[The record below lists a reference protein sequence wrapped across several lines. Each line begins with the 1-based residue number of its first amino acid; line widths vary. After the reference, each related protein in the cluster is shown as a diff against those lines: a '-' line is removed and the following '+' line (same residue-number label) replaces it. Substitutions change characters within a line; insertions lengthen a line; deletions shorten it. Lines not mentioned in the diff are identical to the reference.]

1 MDEKQRLENNII
13 RMFIMSKDLEKKIR
27 NNILTTKK
35 ELDEQA
41 YKNYVRGGYLARKM
55 ARLSENEDEN
65 EEEIDKVYESQSA
78 LSLKEDKL
86 REELNKFYDQ
96 NEKQNELK
104 EEVTNMLLE
113 AVRLRDVT
121 YNDPYLPPINGY
133 SMKYIER
140 LVRELRR
147 NKK

>member
-13 RMFIMSKDLEKKIR
+13 RMFILSKDLEKKIR
-27 NNILTTKK
+27 NDILTTKK

-41 YKNYVRGGYLARKM
+41 YKNYIRGGYLARKM
-55 ARLSENEDEN
+55 ARLGENEDEN
-65 EEEIDKVYESQSA
+65 EEEMDKVYESQSA

-86 REELNKFYDQ
+86 REALNKFYDQ

-121 YNDPYLPPINGY
+121 YSDPYLPPINGY